1 MKIYTKTGDQGQT
14 GLIGGQRVSKA
25 SARIEA
31 YGTVDE
37 LNAALGVAACQPAA
51 GVVAER
57 IRRVQSDLHL
67 VCADLASPAETTDT
81 PRVKASH
88 VAHLERLCDELEAQ
102 LPPLKQ
108 FILPGGGAAGAQL
121 HLARTVARRAER
133 RVIELAQVE
142 SLNAQVIRYL
152 NRLSDLLF
160 LMARYTNQRQNVP
173 EHHPDYR

>member
-1 MKIYTKTGDQGQT
+1 MKIYTKTGDRGQT

-37 LNAALGVAACQPAA
+37 LNAALGVAASQPDAQA
-51 GVVAER
+51 IVER
-57 IRRVQSDLHL
+57 LWRLQSDLHL
-67 VCADLASPAETTDT
+67 VCADLAAPAQAAQT
-81 PRVKASH
+81 PRVMPSH
-88 VAHLERLCDELEAQ
+88 VAYLEELCDDLEAQ
-102 LPPLKQ
+102 LPPLQQ
-108 FILPGGGAAGAQL
+108 FILPGGTAAGAHL

-133 RVIELAQVE
+133 RVIELAQAE
-142 SLNAQVIRYL
+142 PFNSEVIRYL

-160 LMARYTNQRQNVP
+160 LMARQINQQQNVP

>member
-37 LNAALGVAACQPAA
+37 LNAALGVTASQPAA
-51 GVVAER
+51 SAIVEHIQR
-57 IRRVQSDLHL
+57 LQSDLHL
-67 VCADLASPAETTDT
+67 VCADLAAPTQAADT
-81 PRVKASH
+81 PRVMASH
-88 VAHLERLCDELEAQ
+88 VERLEKLCDELDAQ
-102 LPPLKQ
+102 LPPLRQ
-108 FILPGGGAAGAQL
+108 FILPGGTTAGAQL
-121 HLARTVARRAER
+121 HLARTIARRAER
-133 RVIELAQVE
+133 RVIELAQRE
-142 SLNAQVIRYL
+142 ALNAQVICYL

-160 LMARYTNQRQNVP
+160 LMARRINQQQDAA